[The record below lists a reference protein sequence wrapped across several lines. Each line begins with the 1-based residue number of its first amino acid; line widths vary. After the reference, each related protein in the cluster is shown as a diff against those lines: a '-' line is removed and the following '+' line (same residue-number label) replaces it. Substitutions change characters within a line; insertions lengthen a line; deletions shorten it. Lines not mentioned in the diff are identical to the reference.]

1 MDPAIDIL
9 RKGKSHA
16 VAQDFTREL
25 SEAWE
30 WECNCTLALAEPG
43 KQESHFP
50 SLHMTGTL
58 TSVRCMR
65 VWNVCRVVIDR

>member
-30 WECNCTLALAEPG
+30 WECNCTLALAEELALSANADNG
-43 KQESHFP
+43 H
-50 SLHMTGTL
+50 G
-58 TSVRCMR
+58 R
-65 VWNVCRVVIDR
+65 V